1 MKDRIPA
8 HGSSKRGRQPFGAS
22 LPALARS
29 IGCALL
35 LPLAWSAP
43 ASGNAR
49 SAEAS
54 PGGAARVAL
63 PSAVTPE
70 HYRIDIMPDAAT
82 LTFKGS
88 VDVDVTVHRA
98 TSEIVLNSADLVI
111 EHASVLGRG
120 AVQAI
125 RYDKEIETASL
136 VLNRA
141 LDPGAYTLRLAYH
154 GKIYQ
159 QASGMFALDYD
170 SPKGKM
176 RALYTQ
182 FENSDARRF
191 VPSWDEPGRK
201 ATFELTATVPADQMA
216 LSNMPIRSTN
226 VLPGGRKRVH
236 FATTPK
242 MSSYLLYF
250 GAGDFERIHRS
261 VDGVDVGVVVKRGD
275 TGSAAFAL
283 DAASDILPYFNSY
296 FGTPFPLPKL
306 DLIAAPGSSQFFGAM
321 ENWGA
326 IFYFER
332 DLLINPR
339 ISTERDKQGVYLVIA
354 HEMAHQW
361 FGDLVTMAWWDDLW
375 LNEGFAS
382 WMENK
387 VTDHF
392 HPEWKIWLQALA
404 DKQSAMQ
411 EDARDGTHPIV
422 TPIND
427 VLQAT
432 SAFDSITYSKGA
444 AVIRMLESY
453 LGEDDFR
460 AGVRRYMHDHAY
472 GNTTT
477 DDLWTAMDRDSQR
490 PISQI
495 ARDFTLQA
503 GVPLVTE
510 LSRRCSG
517 GKSALGVA
525 QGRFAIGGPAATAQ
539 LWHVPVLVAPVGG
552 ATTAIVVS
560 GPDQQAAEVAACG
573 AVVINAG
580 QSGYFRS
587 RYSTQGLAAIKAA
600 YGALSADDQ
609 LGVLND
615 RNALANAGVEPMAA
629 FLELTKGFPEDADPV
644 VAATLAG
651 QLQGLD
657 MFYDGLPSRTA
668 FRAYARRV
676 LDPLFAR
683 VGWEKRPNEGDN
695 VALLRASLIAALSEL
710 DDPSVQAEA
719 RKRFDRYVL
728 DASSLDAGTRRTALG
743 IVAAHA
749 DAATWEQLH
758 RMAKSAATE
767 LERGELYDLLAA
779 AHDETL
785 VQRVLKLAISG
796 EPPPTIAPGM
806 IDAASYRHPKT
817 AFDFT
822 VAHWD
827 AISPMIEP
835 TSRPQFVPRLLDTAC
850 DPRLLES
857 LNAFAERHIPSDA
870 RQALRQTEATVRY
883 RAAVRQDRLPEV
895 DQWLNNQ
902 PGG

>member
-1 MKDRIPA
+1 MKGQIPA
-8 HGSSKRGRQPFGAS
+8 YGLYSEYRQSFAAPARALVRGAGFV
-22 LPALARS
+22 
-29 IGCALL
+29 LL
-35 LPLAWSAP
+35 LGLASIAPGSVTAKSAD
-43 ASGNAR
+43 AAH
-49 SAEAS
+49 A
-54 PGGAARVAL
+54 GGERVML
-63 PSAVTPE
+63 PSSVTPD
-70 HYRIDIMPDAAT
+70 HYRIDIKPDAGA

-98 TSEIVLNSADLVI
+98 IREIVLNSADLVI
-111 EHASVLGRG
+111 DRASLVGRG
-120 AVQAI
+120 AVEAI
-125 RYDKEIETASL
+125 RYDKGIQTATL
-136 VLNRA
+136 VLGRA
-141 LDPGAYTLRLAYH
+141 LDPGSYTLRLAYH
-154 GKIYQ
+154 GKIYR
-159 QASGMFALDYD
+159 QASGLFALDYD
-170 SPKGKM
+170 SPKGKA
-176 RALYTQ
+176 RALFTQ

-216 LSNMPIRSTN
+216 LSNMPIISTD
-226 VLPGGRKRVH
+226 VLAGNRKRVH

-250 GAGDFERIHRS
+250 GAGDFERVHRS

-283 DAASDILPYFNSY
+283 EAASRILPYYNGY
-296 FGTPFPLPKL
+296 FGAPFPLPKL

-332 DLLINPR
+332 DLLVDPR

-392 HPEWKIWLQALA
+392 HPEWKIWLQALGE
-404 DKQSAMQ
+404 KQVAMQ
-411 EDARDGTHPIV
+411 EDARDGTHPII

-427 VLQAT
+427 VLQAS

-453 LGEDDFR
+453 LGEDAFR
-460 AGVRRYMHDHAY
+460 SGVRRYIRDHAY

-477 DDLWTAMDRDSQR
+477 DDLWAAMDKESQR
-490 PISQI
+490 PVSQI
-495 ARDFTLQA
+495 AHDFTLQA
-503 GVPLVTE
+503 GVPLVSE
-510 LSRRCSG
+510 LSRHCLD
-517 GKSALGVA
+517 GKTALGVS
-525 QGRFAIGGPAATAQ
+525 QGRFAIDAGSTTAQ
-539 LWHVPVLVAPVGG
+539 LWHVPVLVAPIGG
-552 ATTAIVVS
+552 AAAPIVVS
-560 GPDQQAAEVAACG
+560 GPEPQTAEVAGCD
-573 AVVINAG
+573 AVVLNAG

-587 RYSTQGLAAIKAA
+587 RYSAQGLAAITAA
-600 YGALSADDQ
+600 YGALSPDDQ

-615 RNALANAGVEPMAA
+615 RSALANAGLEPMAA
-629 FLELTKGFPEDADPV
+629 FMDLTKGFPADADPV
-644 VAATLAG
+644 VASALAG

-657 MFYDGLPSRTA
+657 MIYDGLPSQAA
-668 FRAYARRV
+668 FRTYAHSV

-683 VGWEKRPNEGDN
+683 VGWDKRPNEGDN
-695 VALLRASLIAALSEL
+695 VAQLRSELIAALSDL

-719 RKRFDRYVL
+719 RKRFDRYVI
-728 DASSLDAGTRRTALG
+728 DASSLDAGTRRTALSV
-743 IVAAHA
+743 VAAHA
-749 DAATWEQLH
+749 DAMTWDQLH

-767 LERGELYDLLAA
+767 LEREELYNLLAA
-779 AHDETL
+779 AHSEVL
-785 VQRVLKLAISG
+785 VQQALQLASSG
-796 EPPPTIAPGM
+796 EPPPTIAPEM
-806 IDAASYRHPKT
+806 IATASYRHPKI

-827 AISPMIEP
+827 AISSLIEP
-835 TSRPQFVPRLLDTAC
+835 TSQPRFVPDLLNTASDPQLLD
-850 DPRLLES
+850 S
-857 LNAFAERHIPSDA
+857 LNAFAEHHIPPDA
-870 RQALRQTEATVRY
+870 RQNLRKTEATVRY
-883 RAAVRQDRLPEV
+883 RATIRKDRLPEV
-895 DQWLNNQ
+895 DQWVQ
-902 PGG
+902 SQVGR

>member
-8 HGSSKRGRQPFGAS
+8 RGPINECRQPPGAP
-22 LPALARS
+22 LRAPAQT
-29 IGCALL
+29 IGCVLL
-35 LPLAWSAP
+35 LLMASIAP
-43 ASGNAR
+43 AFGNAE
-49 SAEAS
+49 SADAI
-54 PGGAARVAL
+54 PGGGVRLVL
-63 PSAVTPE
+63 PSSVTPD
-70 HYRIDIMPDAAT
+70 HYRIDITPDAAA
-82 LTFKGS
+82 LRFKGS

-111 EHASVLGRG
+111 DRASVLGRG
-120 AVQAI
+120 AVKAI

-154 GKIYQ
+154 GKIYR
-159 QASGMFALDYD
+159 QASGLFALDYD

-176 RALYTQ
+176 RALFTQ

-201 ATFELTATVPADQMA
+201 ATFELTATVPAEQMA
-216 LSNMPIRSTN
+216 LSNMPIRSTD
-226 VLPGGRKRVH
+226 VLPGKRKRVH

-250 GAGDFERIHRS
+250 GSGDFERIHRG

-283 DAASDILPYFNSY
+283 DAASDILPYYNGY

-339 ISTERDKQGVYLVIA
+339 ISTERDRQGVYLVIA

-392 HPEWKIWLQALA
+392 HPEWKIWLQALR

-411 EDARDGTHPIV
+411 EDARGGTHPII

-427 VLQAT
+427 VLQAS

-453 LGEDDFR
+453 LGEDAFR

-490 PISQI
+490 HISQI
-495 ARDFTLQA
+495 AHDFTLQA
-503 GVPLVTE
+503 GVPLVSE
-510 LSRRCSG
+510 VSHRCLD
-517 GKSALGVA
+517 GKTALGVV
-525 QGRFAIGGPAATAQ
+525 QGRFAIGEPSATAQ
-539 LWHVPVLVAPVGG
+539 LWRVPVLIAPIGG
-552 ATTAIVVS
+552 AAAAIVVS
-560 GPDQQAAEVAACG
+560 GPDQQAAEVPGCG

-587 RYSTQGLAAIKAA
+587 RYSAQGLAAITAA

-615 RNALANAGVEPMAA
+615 RSALANAGVEPMAA
-629 FLELTKGFPEDADPV
+629 FLELTQGFPADADPV
-644 VAATLAG
+644 VASTLAG

-657 MFYDGLPSRTA
+657 MIYDGLPSQAA

-683 VGWEKRPNEGDN
+683 IGWEKRPNEGEN
-695 VALLRASLIAALSEL
+695 VALLRSALIGALSEL

-719 RKRFDRYVL
+719 LKRFGRYL
-728 DASSLDAGTRRTALG
+728 IDASSVDAGTRRTALG
-743 IVAAHA
+743 VVAAHA
-749 DAATWEQLH
+749 DAATWDQLH
-758 RMAKSAATE
+758 RLAKSAATE
-767 LERGELYDLLAA
+767 LEREELYDLLAA
-779 AHDETL
+779 AHNEVL
-785 VQRVLKLAISG
+785 VQQALQLAISG
-796 EPPPTIAPGM
+796 EPPPTIAPEM
-806 IDAASYRHPKT
+806 IATASYRHPKL

-827 AISPMIEP
+827 AITSLIEP
-835 TSRPQFVPRLLDTAC
+835 TSRPRFVPSLLDTTS
-850 DPRLLES
+850 DPQLLES
-857 LNAFAERHIPSDA
+857 LNTFAERHIPPDA
-870 RQALRQTEATVRY
+870 RQPLRQTEANVRY
-883 RAAVRQDRLPEV
+883 RATIRKDRLPEV
-895 DQWLNNQ
+895 DQWVKKQ
-902 PGG
+902 AGG

>member
-1 MKDRIPA
+1 M
-8 HGSSKRGRQPFGAS
+8 
-22 LPALARS
+22 
-29 IGCALL
+29 
-35 LPLAWSAP
+35 
-43 ASGNAR
+43 
-49 SAEAS
+49 
-54 PGGAARVAL
+54 L
-63 PSAVTPE
+63 PSSVTPD
-70 HYRIDIMPDAAT
+70 HYRIDITPDAAA

-111 EHASVLGRG
+111 DRASVLGRG

-125 RYDKEIETASL
+125 RYDKEIQTASL
-136 VLNRA
+136 VLNRT

-159 QASGMFALDYD
+159 QASGLFALDYD
-170 SPKGKM
+170 SPNGQM
-176 RALYTQ
+176 RALFTQ

-201 ATFELTATVPADQMA
+201 ATFELTATVPAGQMA
-216 LSNMPIRSTN
+216 LSNMPIRSTD
-226 VLPGGRKRVH
+226 VLPGRRKRVH

-250 GAGDFERIHRS
+250 GSGDFERIHRS

-275 TGSAAFAL
+275 TGSAVFAL
-283 DAASDILPYFNSY
+283 DAASDILPYFNGY
-296 FGTPFPLPKL
+296 FGTPFPIPKL

-339 ISTERDKQGVYLVIA
+339 ISTERDRQGVYLVIA

-392 HPEWKIWLQALA
+392 HPEWKIWLQALR
-404 DKQSAMQ
+404 DKQAAMQ

-427 VLQAT
+427 VLQAS

-453 LGEDDFR
+453 LGEDAFR

-490 PISQI
+490 HISQI
-495 ARDFTLQA
+495 AHDFTLQA
-503 GVPLVTE
+503 GVPLVSE
-510 LSRRCSG
+510 LSRRCLG
-517 GKSALGVA
+517 GKTALGVA
-525 QGRFAIGGPAATAQ
+525 QGRFAIGEPSATAQ

-552 ATTAIVVS
+552 AAAAIVVS
-560 GPDQQAAEVAACG
+560 GPEQQAAEVAGCG

-580 QSGYFRS
+580 QTGYFRS
-587 RYSTQGLAAIKAA
+587 RYSAQGLATITAA
-600 YGALSADDQ
+600 YDALSADDQ

-629 FLELTKGFPEDADPV
+629 FLELTKGFSADADPV
-644 VAATLAG
+644 VASTLAG

-657 MFYDGLPSRTA
+657 MFYDGLPAQAA
-668 FRAYARRV
+668 FRAYARGV
-676 LDPLFAR
+676 LNPLFAR

-695 VALLRASLIAALSEL
+695 VALLRSALIGALSEL
-710 DDPSVQAEA
+710 DDSSVQAEA
-719 RKRFDRYVL
+719 RKRFDRYVI

-743 IVAAHA
+743 VVAAHA
-749 DAATWEQLH
+749 DAATWDQLH

-767 LERGELYDLLAA
+767 LEREELYDLLAA
-779 AHDETL
+779 AHNAVL
-785 VQRVLKLAISG
+785 VQQALQLAISG
-796 EPPPTIAPGM
+796 EPPPTIAPEM
-806 IDAASYRHPKT
+806 IAMAAYRHPKI

-822 VAHWD
+822 VARWD
-827 AISPMIEP
+827 AIKSLIEP
-835 TSRPQFVPRLLDTAC
+835 TSRPRFVPSLLDTAS
-850 DPRLLES
+850 DPQLLES
-857 LNAFAERHIPSDA
+857 LNAFAERHIPPDA
-870 RQALRQTEATVRY
+870 RQPLRQTGATVRY
-883 RAAVRQDRLPEV
+883 RATIRTERLPEV
-895 DQWLNNQ
+895 DQWVKNQ
-902 PGG
+902 AGG